1 MSLLHRDAHSVTA
14 SWHESAR
21 SKLGARFEE
30 LAAADQALR
39 EVEREGAEARGLQ
52 DLIRWGNTGPQSSSY
67 DGKTGQSRTR
77 SAGVDQNCIPLDEKI
92 RLLDQILNGAW
103 ALGEPGGRYQRAVRA
118 FEIWVRQ
125 VSEIRAAQRTG
136 DIDGLLARGGA
147 CTGFELEDNQQE
159 GEIGFFVS
167 DLDTSAWKRDHA
179 GLVRVLEGWRRT
191 LAQLGDVDT
200 EADEDKDEGKGN
212 KRVKKSSRSTT
223 PPPED
228 SKGNKSQS
236 GLARTLQGC
245 RSLVHGMLAELT
257 MMEQI
262 ELDALA
268 VEEEWME
275 RMEAHMRAEEEAES
289 RQKTRTDDVPP
300 WKLLPS

>member
-1 MSLLHRDAHSVTA
+1 M
-14 SWHESAR
+14 
-21 SKLGARFEE
+21 
-30 LAAADQALR
+30 
-39 EVEREGAEARGLQ
+39 
-52 DLIRWGNTGPQSSSY
+52 
-67 DGKTGQSRTR
+67 
-77 SAGVDQNCIPLDEKI
+77 DQNTIPLDEKI
-92 RLLDQILNGAW
+92 RLLDQVLNGAW

-118 FEIWVRQ
+118 FEDWVRQ

-136 DIDGLLARGGA
+136 DVDGLLSRSGA
-147 CTGFELEDNQQE
+147 CSGFELEDDHQD

-167 DLDTSAWKRDHA
+167 DLDTSAWRRDHT

-200 EADEDKDEGKGN
+200 DEDEDRGN
-212 KRVKKSSRSTT
+212 RRVKKGGRTAT

-289 RQKTRTDDVPP
+289 RRRTRTDDVPP